1 MAARVNVRFVAIL
14 CTVVGVVFVGM
25 AGAAYFIVKKSASDH
40 YDTALAYVQDG
51 NREEAEKSFAKAVNK
66 ERTNIIYLAAWI
78 ESIEQL
84 TPETRT
90 KYSDMYWKNYIPALR
105 QLAVAKR
112 TDVEAWEKYLQ
123 TQYEQ
128 RNVFGAS
135 GRSGWQ
141 QMLSDTNSALEYFLA
156 SAEVDD
162 DQAEWHRLRRYR
174 ALSNHSMRL
183 GTGQADQDFR
193 EKTVLDFEAALRV
206 DPSDDESAVGLYEWL
221 MAEANQ
227 AEGGR
232 TDPQVYLEQAREV
245 LDGFLANNPDH
256 PRVMIARLYYDL
268 QVAARPVRELRTQ
281 EDRVLANIELAEK
294 FAPRVSAMV
303 DRVLQQSPPEQLSV
317 EVVQLV
323 HRLERLTSPA
333 SEIPLTDRMLEAT
346 RRASEGNPGRLAQLE
361 FFDAVFSADS
371 NTHERAISAFEA
383 VMDSPQVQV
392 SLDGIILTMLR
403 GQAVLRRVQSA
414 IDLANQA
421 EDDQKEAARQRVAEY
436 RADVDD
442 YWPEGTSSVM
452 LLDARIAYMNGE
464 LAEAQRLAVTYQRES
479 NTEDEQVHFLLSAI
493 YMDRNQ
499 IGEAVEE
506 LKKFVDIN
514 PNVPAAWVQLSALQE
529 RIGDE
534 DGARESI
541 EQAAQLAPDNES
553 IQQRYLAHLEK
564 TGQRQSDDPIRQAL
578 IQVDRLLDTTGG
590 VSPKYEQ
597 AIGIVRLAMAR
608 HGDDVRLYNALGT
621 LLGMQQKFDEATEA
635 IDEGLAKFPDNGVL
649 QKLRTQVRFMDDELP
664 PDLQGVR
671 RQMVLFRMA
680 MRDGNAAAAQAALD
694 EARRLDPE
702 DAEVIQVLIT
712 RAIESKDFEEA
723 RRLIDRASQLNSDQ
737 AGGRILRSDLLKAQ
751 GRMDEALAMV
761 NAVISDGLTDV
772 PVLYRRAQ
780 LHRGLG
786 RTEDAVAD
794 YQEILRRQPDSL
806 TNVREVIAAM
816 IALRRDTLA
825 LEIARRSQRIAGADP
840 AFLDLWLSLE
850 ARVGDSTAAM
860 LRREDVRANQPDN
873 RQNNLALASVYV
885 RLGEWAKARTVIDE
899 LRAQEDD
906 VGLVML
912 DARWHAEQGEMGRAI
927 GTFEQYRAQRQSAGT
942 LDVRDV
948 LSFANF
954 LQSQGQSSGAIAMLR
969 ESLPLD
975 TAEGRPIRRRLA
987 LLLLSA
993 GRADEAVAEID
1004 ELITSGLDTDGML
1017 QLARVEAY
1025 IRGGEPDK
1033 AQQALDALDATAKAT
1048 EAAGILRCDLALR
1061 QGDQAAALKALSDTL
1076 AAHPNSARAYVRRAE
1091 IIWTQLQ
1098 QDESFSAAESAQLM
1112 RDASE
1117 DLNEAIRQDPG
1128 MWEAYRL
1135 LGVMAMDAGRY
1146 DDAVAAIAKTIEIN
1160 PAQASLRDR
1169 LVGKL
1174 IDDGDT
1180 PRAMTIIDAAV
1191 EANPADVDLRVHMA
1205 RLLADRGRS
1214 TEAIRMFDA
1223 ALAQRRNPEIAAQF
1237 VEFLLGLGT
1246 AETRA
1251 KARQVLSDP
1260 NLNVAGTWQLR
1271 LMSAGL
1277 SMAEG
1282 NRPAAITQARQ
1293 SFEMVRT
1300 DTSGVVR
1307 WFNALPPL
1315 IKDHK
1320 TRMDIVLQL
1329 GAERTPQRVGEIM
1342 LASLMLQDPSTEP
1355 QGLSELRR
1363 LAADS
1368 DRVVAFRAG
1377 QLLGDTL
1384 YSSQDYSGAVEAWR
1398 GVIEIDPEAAQSL
1411 NNLAFVLATEMGQ
1424 CEQAIQL
1431 ALKAIEVGG
1440 VAPAIAYST
1449 LTVAYIE
1456 CNQFDLAQ
1464 QAAEGLAGA
1473 ARGTP
1478 EEVLAV
1484 LRQGEV
1490 DLAQDRTEQA
1500 RGRLNEAKRLIESW
1514 GGRAEAYRSILV
1526 DFEAAMEGR

>member
-25 AGAAYFIVKKSASDH
+25 AGAAFIIVKKSASDH
-40 YDTALAYVQDG
+40 YDAALAYVQDG
-51 NREEAEKSFAKAVNK
+51 NREEAQKSFAKAVNK
-66 ERTNIIYLAAWI
+66 ERTNVIYLAAWI

-90 KYSDMYWKNYIPALR
+90 KYSDMYWKSYVPALR

-112 TDVEAWEKYLQ
+112 TDVDAWEKYLQ

-156 SAEVDD
+156 SPEVDD
-162 DQAEWHRLRRYR
+162 DQAEWHRLRRFR
-174 ALSNHSMRL
+174 ALSNHNMRL

-232 TDPQVYLEQAREV
+232 TDPQVYLEQARDV
-245 LDGFLANNPDH
+245 LDGFLADNPNH
-256 PRVMIARLYYDL
+256 PRAMIGRLYYDL
-268 QVAARPVRELRTQ
+268 QVAARPVRELLKQ
-281 EDRVLANIELAEK
+281 EDRVLANIALAEQ
-294 FAPRVSAMV
+294 FAPRVAAMV

-323 HRLERLTSPA
+323 HRLERLTNPA

-346 RRASEGNPGRLAQLE
+346 RQASEGNPGRLAQLE

-371 NTHERAISAFEA
+371 DNHERAIAAFEA
-383 VMDSPQVQV
+383 VMGSPDVPV

-436 RADVDD
+436 RADVDG

-452 LLDARIAYMNGE
+452 LLDARIAYMKGE

-499 IGEAVEE
+499 VGEAVEE

-514 PNVPAAWVQLSALQE
+514 PNVPAAWAQLGTLQG

-541 EQAAQLAPDNES
+541 ERAAQLAPDNAG
-553 IQQRYLAHLEK
+553 IQERYHAILER
-564 TGQRQSDDPIRQAL
+564 TGQRESDDPIRHAL
-578 IQVDRLLDTTGG
+578 IQVDQLLDTTGG
-590 VSPKYEQ
+590 VAPKYEQ

-608 HGDDVRLYNALGT
+608 HGDDLRLYNALGT
-621 LLGMQQKFDEATEA
+621 LLGMQQKFDEATQA
-635 IDEGLAKFPDNGVL
+635 IDEGLAKFPGNPML
-649 QKLRTQVRFMDDELP
+649 QQLRTQVRFIGDGEIP
-664 PDLQGVR
+664 AGTAPIR
-671 RQMVLFRMA
+671 RQMLLFRRG
-680 MRDGNAAAAQAALD
+680 MRDGDAEAAQQALD
-694 EARRLDPE
+694 EAIRIDPE

-712 RAIESKDFEEA
+712 RAIESEDFEEA
-723 RRLIDRASQLNSDQ
+723 RRLVDRASQLNSDQ

-751 GRMDEALAMV
+751 DRSDEALAMI
-761 NAVISDGLTDV
+761 NAVISDGLTS
-772 PVLYRRAQ
+772 PAVLYRRAQ
-780 LHRGLG
+780 LHRALG

-806 TNVREVIAAM
+806 TNIREVITALIAM
-816 IALRRDTLA
+816 RRDSQA
-825 LEIARRSQRIAGADP
+825 LEIARRSQRMAGADP

-860 LRREDVRANQPDN
+860 LRREDVRTSQPGN

-885 RLGEWAKARTVIDE
+885 RLGEWAKARTIIDE

-912 DARWHAEQGEMGRAI
+912 DARWHAEQGELGRAMA
-927 GTFEQYRAQRQSAGT
+927 TFDEYRAKREAAGA
-942 LDVRDV
+942 LDARDV
-948 LSFANF
+948 LSYANF
-954 LQSQGQSSGAIAMLR
+954 LQSRGQSNVAIAMLR
-969 ESLPLD
+969 DSLPLD
-975 TAEGRPIRRRLA
+975 VDDGRPIRRRLA

-993 GRADEAVAEID
+993 GRGGEAVVEID
-1004 ELITSGLDTDGML
+1004 ELIAAGLDTDGML

-1061 QGDQAAALKALSDTL
+1061 QGDEAAALKALSDTL
-1076 AAHPNSARAYVRRAE
+1076 AAHPNSARSYVRRAE

-1098 QDESFSAAESAQLM
+1098 QDESYSAAERAELR

-1117 DLNEAIRQDPG
+1117 DLNEAIRQAPS

-1135 LGVMAMDAGRY
+1135 QGIMAMDAERY
-1146 DDAVAAIAKTIEIN
+1146 DDAVAAIARTIEIN
-1160 PAQASLRDR
+1160 PAQESLRDR
-1169 LVGKL
+1169 LVVKL

-1180 PRAMTIIDAAV
+1180 PRAMTIIDAAI

-1205 RLLADRGRS
+1205 RLLADKGR
-1214 TEAIRMFDA
+1214 TNEAIRMFDA
-1223 ALAQRRNPEIAAQF
+1223 ALAQRRNPEIAAQL

-1246 AETRA
+1246 AESRA

-1260 NLNVAGTWQLR
+1260 HLNVAGTWQLR

-1282 NRPAAITQARQ
+1282 NRPAAIAQARQ
-1293 SFEMVRT
+1293 SFEMVRN

-1307 WFNALPPL
+1307 WFNALPP
-1315 IKDHK
+1315 IIEDHK

-1329 GAERTPQRVGEIM
+1329 GVERTPQRVGEIM

-1363 LAADS
+1363 LSADS

-1384 YSSQDYSGAVEAWR
+1384 YSNQDYSGAVEAWR

-1431 ALKAIEVGG
+1431 ALKAIDVGG

-1456 CNQFDLAQ
+1456 CGQLDLAQ
-1464 QAAEGLAGA
+1464 RTAEELTSA

-1490 DLAQDRTEQA
+1490 DHAQGQTERA

-1526 DFEAAMEGR
+1526 DFEAALGG